1 MPYYCVTGRQ
11 TASYWIPLDPV
22 TRANTLQA
30 LKTSHLWPKLVRPKR
45 WASNEDFYASDDDF
59 MDMPSIAE
67 GDPRILAPELEPGDA
82 IVFDFHCVHGA
93 PGNVGTSRRRAFSAR
108 FVGDDVTFLQRPGRT
123 SPPFP
128 GIDQQDGERL
138 REDWF
143 PVVWRVQ

>member
-1 MPYYCVTGRQ
+1 MR
-11 TASYWIPLDPV
+11 
-22 TRANTLQA
+22 A

-45 WASNEDFYASDDDF
+45 WASNEDFYASEDDF
-59 MDMPSIAE
+59 MDMPPIAD
-67 GDPRILAPELEPGDA
+67 GDPRILAPVLEPGDA

-108 FVGDDVTFLQRPGRT
+108 FVGDDVTFLRRPGRT

-143 PVVWRVQ
+143 PIVWRAA